1 MKNLWQK
8 VITGIL
14 GLYFIAAFV
23 VFTPYYNWQY
33 AKTHGF
39 IKWLVFGEIVA
50 TAKAVAWPYFV
61 FVKSGGTASHISKAI
76 DYTNKATAV
85 INKGGPYQSISQA
98 DMEEIIGYYK
108 KALAEAKKADIES
121 MNQHYP
127 GFGDHFR
134 SEFIKGLE
142 LFIQSYEKGDMM
154 TSLASQ
160 TLLNEWGNWY
170 QANIDGIRGR

>member
-61 FVKSGGTASHISKAI
+61 FGFLGGLVFLI
-76 DYTNKATAV
+76 
-85 INKGGPYQSISQA
+85 
-98 DMEEIIGYYK
+98 
-108 KALAEAKKADIES
+108 
-121 MNQHYP
+121 
-127 GFGDHFR
+127 
-134 SEFIKGLE
+134 
-142 LFIQSYEKGDMM
+142 IQSRI
-154 TSLASQ
+154 Q
-160 TLLNEWGNWY
+160 RW
-170 QANIDGIRGR
+170 